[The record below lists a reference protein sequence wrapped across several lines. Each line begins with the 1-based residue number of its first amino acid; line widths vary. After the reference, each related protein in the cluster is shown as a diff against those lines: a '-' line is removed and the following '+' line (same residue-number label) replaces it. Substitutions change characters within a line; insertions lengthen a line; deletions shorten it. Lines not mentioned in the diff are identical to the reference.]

1 MTVEYFS
8 NVLKSF
14 TCQSRHLQQS
24 CSLLYTIELK
34 KASLYQTQNW
44 PNEISVECKC
54 IQIEWKPL
62 VVHAVGDL

>member
-24 CSLLYTIELK
+24 CILLYTIELK

-44 PNEISVECKC
+44 PNEISVV
-54 IQIEWKPL
+54 QMYSN
-62 VVHAVGDL
+62 